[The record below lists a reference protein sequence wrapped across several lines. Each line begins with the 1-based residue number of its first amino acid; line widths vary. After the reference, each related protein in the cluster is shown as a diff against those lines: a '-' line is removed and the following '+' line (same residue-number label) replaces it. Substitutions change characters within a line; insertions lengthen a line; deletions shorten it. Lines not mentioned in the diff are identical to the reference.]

1 MNRLSNETM
10 NNITGGAISRAA
22 LAAIIAGGVF
32 IVGVI
37 DGLIRPLKC
46 HK

>member
-1 MNRLSNETM
+1 MNKLSNETM
-10 NNITGGAISRAA
+10 RTISGGAFSKAVA
-22 LAAIIAGGVF
+22 AAIIAGGVF

-37 DGLIRPLKC
+37 DGFIRPLKC